1 MFTRALMG
9 DKARPSRR
17 RTRLAWLGA
26 GAAATL
32 LLLGPSSFAAA
43 AKDGGAGPSVTSTSD
58 GGNTVTAISVGSCFT
73 NDQFFGTVSV
83 TVASP
88 PFTFDL
94 FVMEHFPASGDWYLV
109 RGSTQQLT
117 ETQSGT
123 YNFGPLD
130 TSLAVPGA
138 NTFRVQTDDGV
149 LGDLGFNNA
158 KSASVSPC
166 SSTTTTTT
174 TTTQP
179 TTTTTTEATTT
190 TTTTPVTTTT
200 TTTSSTPH
208 TVITTSSTPTTSVTT
223 SNSTS
228 SATTAL
234 VSGITGGPTSTSG
247 EVKGVTGKPSLPPTT
262 TAGSD
267 TQGGG
272 APTSLLLLILAGSV
286 LGLTTVVPVAKR
298 LGR

>member
-32 LLLGPSSFAAA
+32 LLLGPSSLAAA
-43 AKDGGAGPSVTSTSD
+43 AKDGGAGPAVTSTSN
-58 GGNTVTAISVGSCFT
+58 GGNTVTAISVGGCFT

-94 FVMEHFPASGDWYLV
+94 FVMEHFPASGDWFLV
-109 RGSTQQLT
+109 PGSTQQLT
-117 ETQSGT
+117 ETQSGP

-130 TSLAVPGA
+130 TSMAVLGA

-174 TTTQP
+174 TT
-179 TTTTTTEATTT
+179 
-190 TTTTPVTTTT
+190 
-200 TTTSSTPH
+200 SSTPH
-208 TVITTSSTPTTSVTT
+208 TLITTSSTPFTSVTT
-223 SNSTS
+223 SGSTS
-228 SATTAL
+228 SATTAV
-234 VSGITGGPTSTSG
+234 VSGITGGPTSTTG
-247 EVKGVTGKPSLPPTT
+247 QVKGVTGKPSLPPTT

-286 LGLTTVVPVAKR
+286 LGLTAVVPVARR